1 MYLFIVYGYK
11 QFNNICFNNNK
22 NSLKS
27 IFLSGQQDASYRRKQ
42 KGNPQKQTHA
52 HRHTHTHTHK
62 QTDEDGASRRPLFF
76 LSLTLKLPSLRIG
89 LVRHAKLQVRKLAN
103 SLSVDFP
110 QRQSSSNIL
119 YISGGFV
126 SFTIFT
132 T

>member
-52 HRHTHTHTHK
+52 HRHTHTRT
-62 QTDEDGASRRPLFF
+62 SRLTKTERPEGRCFF

-89 LVRHAKLQVRKLAN
+89 LVRHAKLQVRKLGN

-110 QRQSSSNIL
+110 QSQSSSNIL

>member
-27 IFLSGQQDASYRRKQ
+27 IFLSGQQDASYRRYKRE
-42 KGNPQKQTHA
+42 THRNK
-52 HRHTHTHTHK
+52 HTHTDTHTHTHK